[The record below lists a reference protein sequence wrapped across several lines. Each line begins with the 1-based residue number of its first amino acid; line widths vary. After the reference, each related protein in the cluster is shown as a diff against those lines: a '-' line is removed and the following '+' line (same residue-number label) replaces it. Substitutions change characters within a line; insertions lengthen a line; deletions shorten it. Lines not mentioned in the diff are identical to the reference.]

1 MTPMR
6 CVVAS
11 GNAGK
16 LLELTRLLQP
26 LGLLPLSQGDF
37 GIEAPPE
44 PFPGFVE
51 NALVKARHASRIA
64 GMPAIADDS
73 GICVPAL
80 GGEPGV
86 YSARY
91 AERGGYGSGDAA
103 NNRLLADRLAGMAP
117 EADSPLRSATYVC
130 VLVWVDHAEDPLP
143 LIAQGLWHGR
153 FVTAGRG
160 EGGFGY
166 DPHFLLP
173 DLGVTVAELPVE
185 RKNALS
191 HRAQAMRQ
199 LAIALRD
206 RRTQVATD
214 GSFRA

>member
-16 LLELTRLLQP
+16 LMELTRLLQP
-26 LGLLPLSQGDF
+26 LGLLPLPQGEF
-37 GIEAPPE
+37 GVDAPPE

-91 AERGGYGSGDAA
+91 AERAGYGSGDAA
-103 NNRLLADRLAGMAP
+103 NNRLLVERLAGLAP
-117 EADSPLRSATYVC
+117 EIDSPLRSATYVC

-143 LIAQGLWHGR
+143 LIAQGLWQGR
-153 FVTAGRG
+153 FIAVARG
-160 EGGFGY
+160 VGGFGY

-185 RKNALS
+185 RKNEMS
-191 HRAQAMRQ
+191 HRAQAMR
-199 LAIALRD
+199 LLDSALRH
-206 RRTQVATD
+206 RRA
-214 GSFRA
+214 